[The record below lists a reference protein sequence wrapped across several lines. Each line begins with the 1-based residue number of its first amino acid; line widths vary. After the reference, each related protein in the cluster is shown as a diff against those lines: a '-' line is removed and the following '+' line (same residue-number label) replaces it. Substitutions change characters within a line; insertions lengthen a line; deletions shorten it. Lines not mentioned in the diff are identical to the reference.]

1 MKKSLILSLLGVILF
16 ACDPGL
22 NVPDPSVAGEGIGE
36 NCGINEDFTAPALF
50 ELVSQNLISF
60 EGSFRSWQF
69 LDDQTGFL
77 FGSKQ
82 PGGYAGVL
90 KTKDGGMTWESLP
103 LEANYSPISM
113 YFVDANRGF
122 VTVQNTDGCPPP
134 NCQNKTTLYETQD
147 GGQTWEERTYPDLK
161 GVLYEIQFDE
171 AGNGFALLFL
181 DSNVRLLRTTDF
193 AQTWEVLVEEG
204 DIRLPNIK
212 GGMVLENGRIW
223 VHGAQGE
230 LLQYDTDGNLQQ
242 RLNMPMQNFYQ
253 LKVID
258 EEKLVATGVFGA
270 IRSLDG
276 GQNWEMIYEEYAE
289 LIGANSEDELWLIA
303 NQTFCLSDIY
313 RSQDAFAYSQDLGT
327 NWTFGE
333 LGTNLG
339 IGFVD
344 AYQQENGNYL
354 VLLDQ
359 EIFVIKP
366 Q

>member
-1 MKKSLILSLLGVILF
+1 MVI
-16 ACDPGL
+16 
-22 NVPDPSVAGEGIGE
+22 
-36 NCGINEDFTAPALF
+36 
-50 ELVSQNLISF
+50 
-60 EGSFRSWQF
+60 
-69 LDDQTGFL
+69 
-77 FGSKQ
+77 
-82 PGGYAGVL
+82 
-90 KTKDGGMTWESLP
+90 
-103 LEANYSPISM
+103 
-113 YFVDANRGF
+113 
-122 VTVQNTDGCPPP
+122 
-134 NCQNKTTLYETQD
+134 
-147 GGQTWEERTYPDLK
+147 
-161 GVLYEIQFDE
+161 
-171 AGNGFALLFL
+171 
-181 DSNVRLLRTTDF
+181 
-193 AQTWEVLVEEG
+193 
-204 DIRLPNIK
+204 
-212 GGMVLENGRIW
+212 ENGRIW
-223 VHGAQGE
+223 VHGALGE
-230 LLQYDTDGNLQQ
+230 ILQYDTDGNLQQ

-289 LIGANSEDELWLIA
+289 MIGANSEDELWLIA

-313 RSQDAFAYSQDLGT
+313 CSQDAFAYSQDLGT

-339 IGFVD
+339 IGFID